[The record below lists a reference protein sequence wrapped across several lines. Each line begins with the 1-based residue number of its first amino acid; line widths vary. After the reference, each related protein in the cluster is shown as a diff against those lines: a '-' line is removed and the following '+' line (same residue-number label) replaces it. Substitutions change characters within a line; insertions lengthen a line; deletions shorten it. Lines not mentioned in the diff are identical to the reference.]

1 MNTEEEEEEEGE
13 GVRADDHRGEV
24 PTADLWGIRSSKK
37 QEIIKNNKA
46 LLCLALMTQ
55 SQYDS
60 GSGNTQA
67 DEGPQLIYFCLLLSG
82 NEKEMISS
90 GVGGTDRRTREDGEI
105 GKAPEGQLAS
115 DIVHIVKLNESNP
128 PSVCPTSL
136 NSISCNQRIKA
147 QLWALN

>member
-1 MNTEEEEEEEGE
+1 MNAEEEEEEGE

-55 SQYDS
+55 SQYNS

-67 DEGPQLIYFCLLLSG
+67 DEGPQLIYFCLLLFG

-90 GVGGTDRRTREDGEI
+90 GVGGTDRRTKRGRRDHKSSRG
-105 GKAPEGQLAS
+105 
-115 DIVHIVKLNESNP
+115 
-128 PSVCPTSL
+128 
-136 NSISCNQRIKA
+136 SISLRYCTHS
-147 QLWALN
+147 